1 MGDGLKH
8 MTRYLVRDSV
18 QAHCLFSPL
27 HLSAKVHINYQTAR
41 PILFPDKNEIILQH
55 QKAVKVLLTKADT

>member
-1 MGDGLKH
+1 

-18 QAHCLFSPL
+18 QAHCLLF
-27 HLSAKVHINYQTAR
+27 SAKVHINYHTAR